1 MIRDFFSNDELT
13 FTILLLL
20 LFLFFLK
27 KLNSERFNLNINV
40 LKKEINKRLLLND
53 NLNFKL
59 IDFTYSI
66 FFIFCLSIFICLENP
81 EKYSL
86 SVVIQKSIF
95 ILGFFFAKTLI
106 EYLSA
111 VVFDFKKNSKNFLIG
126 KQLYLNTLG
135 ILIFLFIILITYTIE
150 FKNELLVLTYFI
162 IISYIIYFY
171 TNLFF
176 CFKKLISKNLF
187 YFILYICTLEI
198 IPYFY
203 LIKNIF

>member
-1 MIRDFFSNDELT
+1 MRRDFFSNDELT

-20 LFLFFLK
+20 LFVFFLK
-27 KLNSERFNLNINV
+27 KLDSERFYLNINV

-59 IDFTYSI
+59 IDFIYSI
-66 FFIFCLSIFICLENP
+66 FFIFCLSIFICLDNP

-86 SVVIQKSIF
+86 SIVIQKSIF
-95 ILGFFFAKTLI
+95 ILKFFFAKTLI

-111 VVFDFKKNSKNFLIG
+111 VVFDFKINSKNFLIG

-135 ILIFLFIILITYTIE
+135 ILIFLFIILITYTAE

-162 IISYIIYFY
+162 IISYMIYFY

-176 CFKKLISKNLF
+176 CFKNLYLKT
-187 YFILYICTLEI
+187 YFILFCIFAPLKL
-198 IPYFY
+198 F
-203 LIKNIF
+203 LISI

>member
-1 MIRDFFSNDELT
+1 MRRDFFSNDELT

-66 FFIFCLSIFICLENP
+66 FFIFCLSIFICLGNP

-86 SVVIQKSIF
+86 SIIFQKSIF
-95 ILGFFFAKTLI
+95 ILKFFFAKTLI

-111 VVFDFKKNSKNFLIG
+111 VVFDFKINSKNFLIG

-135 ILIFLFIILITYTIE
+135 IIIFFIY
-150 FKNELLVLTYFI
+150 NSHHVH
-162 IISYIIYFY
+162 
-171 TNLFF
+171 
-176 CFKKLISKNLF
+176 C
-187 YFILYICTLEI
+187 
-198 IPYFY
+198 
-203 LIKNIF
+203 